1 MAVEA
6 VFCICAIHS
15 VQDRAMGVPCR
26 RSSHLSTKWVLV
38 FKRISCFLLN
48 HDTAIKPLDGHP
60 INATIYLHA
69 SPLCKSPP
77 QISFS
82 PICDALM
89 NGSRARSHL
98 PSFNTAFIT
107 HTSESDR

>member
-1 MAVEA
+1 MAVEICSA
-6 VFCICAIHS
+6 FGVCIIHS

-69 SPLCKSPP
+69 SPLCKSLP
-77 QISFS
+77 QISFT

-89 NGSRARSHL
+89 NGSRARVSPSEFQHRIYNSH
-98 PSFNTAFIT
+98 I
-107 HTSESDR
+107 